1 VKTRMD
7 KEIMC
12 FQVNK
17 GICEAYGCFERA
29 TTQIN
34 VKVGQLG
41 TIPLDLCF
49 YCVKKFDV
57 NTPGKEDPKQK
68 TVTNEER
75 KDNEAIEE

>member
-1 VKTRMD
+1 MD

-17 GICEAYGCFERA
+17 GICEAYDCFERA

-41 TIPLDLCF
+41 TIPLELCT
-49 YCVKKFDV
+49 YCIKKFDESIPRK
-57 NTPGKEDPKQK
+57 NDSKQK
-68 TVTNEER
+68 IVTNEEG
-75 KDNEAIEE
+75 KDKEAIEE